1 MLRVYCASSLL
12 CSSVLC
18 WIGSARQNFGL
29 SGWMPAAAANPA
41 AESAPT
47 PVEELPTHFPDERG
61 DAFAMEKPDAM
72 IVDALD
78 PEQKSALREVVV
90 YWEQKLDT

>member
-1 MLRVYCASSLL
+1 MLRVYCASSSL
-12 CSSVLC
+12 CSSILPVLDRVC
-18 WIGSARQNFGL
+18 APESWSD
-29 SGWMPAAAANPA
+29 WMPAAAANPA